1 MNLKPEGQMKT
12 LLILLL
18 VIFSFV
24 SHVAIMP
31 RLGVSY
37 MVHPIPHYIGI
48 LIGIGLLV
56 WLMKKKFT
64 ILRLIATI
72 FSVFV
77 LGFFFWYTA
86 IFSDIDNTKATLAVG
101 EITGEGLK
109 QTELVRLDGQRVPLE
124 ALFNKNKGAIIV
136 FTRGAW

>member
-1 MNLKPEGQMKT
+1 MKIF
-12 LLILLL
+12 LCLVL

-24 SHVAIMP
+24 SHMAITP

-37 MVHPIPHYIGI
+37 TYHPVLHYIGM

-64 ILRLIATI
+64 ILRLAATL
-72 FSVFV
+72 FSVLLV
-77 LGFFFWYTA
+77 CFFFWYTA
-86 IFSDIDNTKATLAVG
+86 IFSRIDNTRSTIAAG
-101 EITGEGLK
+101 EVAGQSLK
-109 QTELVRLDGQRVPLE
+109 QMELVRIDGGRVSLGE
-124 ALFNKNKGAIIV
+124 LFKKEKGAIIV

>member
-1 MNLKPEGQMKT
+1 MKT
-12 LLILLL
+12 FLCVVL

-24 SHVAIMP
+24 SHIIIMP

-37 MVHPIPHYIGI
+37 LYHPIPHYIGM

-64 ILRLIATI
+64 ILRLAATL

-77 LGFFFWYTA
+77 VGFFFWYTS
-86 IFSDIDNTKATLAVG
+86 IFSDIDNTKTTIAVG
-101 EITGEGLK
+101 EVVSQSLK
-109 QTELVRLDGQRVPLE
+109 QIELATIDGKRLPLGE
-124 ALFNKNKGAIIV
+124 LFKKNKGAIIV

>member
-1 MNLKPEGQMKT
+1 MKT
-12 LLILLL
+12 FLCLIL

-24 SHVAIMP
+24 SHMLIFP

-37 MVHPIPHYIGI
+37 MQHPIPNYIGM

-56 WLMKKKFT
+56 WLMTKKFT
-64 ILRLIATI
+64 ILRLVATL

-77 LGFFFWYTA
+77 LGAFFWYTV
-86 IFSDIDNTKATLAVG
+86 IFSSYDNTKAAIATGDTASQSLKQIAMASIEGEQIQVG
-101 EITGEGLK
+101 EILK
-109 QTELVRLDGQRVPLE
+109 
-124 ALFNKNKGAIIV
+124 KNKGTLFV